1 MKNFGKLTS
10 TIETIDLGSS
20 GEVKIHVLRDQNGV
34 EWHVLFRQFPHP
46 WYIAVQSDGTIISME
61 SDPEQSQIAG
71 REIWG
76 IDGDFGFTRGTG
88 GTVYGKIWDG
98 SKIVAR
104 PPTRDQLF
112 PALQKWRVE
121 AIIDLHNLR
130 AKIDVAIDALPEPQR
145 TTARSKRQ
153 YVTEFSRT
161 DPLFDLIGLAVNKT
175 PDEVDALWQE
185 ALSL

>member
-1 MKNFGKLTS
+1 MKNFGKLTG
-10 TIETIDLGSS
+10 TIETVAMGTG
-20 GEVKIHVLRDQNGV
+20 GEVKIHVLHDQNGV
-34 EWHVLFRQFPHP
+34 DWHVLFRQFPHP
-46 WYIAVQSDGTIISME
+46 WYIAVQGDGTIISME
-61 SDPEQSQIAG
+61 SDPEQSQISG

-76 IDGDFGFTRGTG
+76 IDSNFGFTRGAG

-104 PPTRDQLF
+104 PLTRDELF
-112 PALQKWRVE
+112 PPLQKWRVE

-130 AKIDVAIDALPEPQR
+130 EKIDAAIDALPEPQR

-153 YVTEFSRT
+153 YVTEFSRA
-161 DPLFDLIGLAVNKT
+161 DALFDFIGRAVNKT
-175 PDEVDALWQE
+175 PEEVDSLWQE